1 MSVLVARDIH
11 LSFGGLSVLRGV
23 SLELKAGER
32 LTLIG
37 PNGAGKTT
45 FFNVVCGSLRAHIG
59 SIILNGSDIS
69 ALPAHKRARLG
80 LGRGFQITN
89 LFPELTVW
97 DTAAIAAVRRASND
111 YRCFTPL
118 HLHSSEQE
126 EIESTL
132 KQWRFDGMR
141 DTRVRELPYGQ
152 QRRLDIC
159 LALMM
164 KPSVLL
170 LDEPTA
176 GLSGDESVEI
186 TQMVRNLPRSLSC
199 LVVTHDLSFGFGIAD
214 RVVGMNQGQIVTEG
228 SPEQVRADD
237 LLQKMYF

>member
-1 MSVLVARDIH
+1 
-11 LSFGGLSVLRGV
+11 V
-23 SLELKAGER
+23 SLELQAGER

-45 FFNVVCGSLRAHIG
+45 FFNVVCGILRAHIG
-59 SIILNGSDIS
+59 SITLNGSDVS

-89 LFPELTVW
+89 LFPELSVW
-97 DTAAIAAVRRASND
+97 DTAVIAAVRRARND
-111 YRCFTPL
+111 YRCFAPL
-118 HLHSSEQE
+118 HLGSAERE
-126 EIESTL
+126 EVEATL

-141 DTRVRELPYGQ
+141 DTRVRELPYGE

-176 GLSGDESVEI
+176 GLSGDESIEI
-186 TQMVRNLPRSLSC
+186 TQMVKSLPRSLSC